1 MWPRICRRRDHT
13 MTKQSIEK
21 DDLYH
26 LCAHIAELLKEY
38 DSIRYLDQEGKAHI
52 LLIVDETDIN
62 PGGANDRLVQLNPE
76 FVRVI
81 EE

>member
-1 MWPRICRRRDHT
+1 
-13 MTKQSIEK
+13 MTKQPIEK

-26 LCAHIAELLKEY
+26 LSAHIAELLKDY
-38 DSIRYLDQEGKAHI
+38 GAVRYLDQKGQAHI

-62 PGGANDRLVQLNPE
+62 PSGANDRLVRLNPE

-81 EE
+81 KE